1 MVISK
6 ELISTQIH
14 INTKEDV
21 LNYCIDLA
29 NKHGKLNN
37 CDTYKEAVLKREEE
51 FSTALGYLVAI
62 PHGQSDAVNEPFV
75 VVINTKEEFRWDER
89 SENKVKLV
97 FLIGVPMKN
106 REKNH
111 LEILANISRNLMDDV
126 FRQKLIDSKSAEE
139 AYSVLSQMESGI

>member
-6 ELISTQIH
+6 ELINTQV
-14 INTKEDV
+14 NLDSKEEI

-37 CDTYKEAVLKREEE
+37 PITFKESVLRREDE

-62 PHGQSDAVNEPFV
+62 PHGQSDSVNEPFV
-75 VVINTKEEFRWDER
+75 VVVNTKKEFKWD
-89 SENKVKLV
+89 NHTDNNVKLV

-106 REKNH
+106 REKTH
-111 LEILANISRNLMDDV
+111 LEILADISRNLINDE
-126 FRQKLIDSKSAEE
+126 FRIKMIESKSDEE
-139 AYSVLSQMESGI
+139 AYMVLSQIERNL